1 MILSQQNQYKIK
13 AMSYNKLTSTKSIIK
28 NQQTIDSIFML
39 VLNSSETYTYDDR
52 QN

>member
-1 MILSQQNQYKIK
+1 M
-13 AMSYNKLTSTKSIIK
+13 TSTKSIIK
-28 NQQTIDSIFML
+28 NQQTIDSIFMF